1 MNLIATKE
9 VVNNFKAHPRSQIPL
24 VRFRVSSYINGS
36 RRDRVAA
43 VAVMWGF
50 W

>member
-1 MNLIATKE
+1 MRDKVDRRAPVCLHI
-9 VVNNFKAHPRSQIPL
+9 
-24 VRFRVSSYINGS
+24 INGS